1 MYDLDR
7 LDAVHHQMEENE
19 LSQAM
24 DEIGYQKIR
33 QYAEPLPNGKK
44 QDQEIL
50 QFLQSYS
57 VRFPP
62 TQQ

>member
-24 DEIGYQKIR
+24 DEIGYQK
-33 QYAEPLPNGKK
+33 K
-44 QDQEIL
+44 
-50 QFLQSYS
+50 SYS
-57 VRFPP
+57 MRNHFR
-62 TQQ
+62 TGKNLFG

>member
-24 DEIGYQKIR
+24 DEIGYQKNHTVCGTTSER
-33 QYAEPLPNGKK
+33 EKTCS
-44 QDQEIL
+44 D
-50 QFLQSYS
+50 
-57 VRFPP
+57 RFS
-62 TQQ
+62 

>member
-44 QDQEIL
+44 L
-50 QFLQSYS
+50 
-57 VRFPP
+57 VRIDCHR
-62 TQQ
+62 